1 MKCSVVTLPAASESD
16 SVLLT
21 SKHPGKKTGRRKIP
35 VKLLR
40 RQKTQDSVKVRH
52 QPMMVLT
59 ISVPSPG
66 LPCQR
71 FMTLECQVSFF
82 RNERCCRLTL
92 RLLTDIVGK
101 SHVVAL

>member
-1 MKCSVVTLPAASESD
+1 MKCSVVTLLAASESD

-52 QPMMVLT
+52 QPMMVVNHFSAKSRFT
-59 ISVPSPG
+59 VP
-66 LPCQR
+66 
-71 FMTLECQVSFF
+71 
-82 RNERCCRLTL
+82 
-92 RLLTDIVGK
+92 
-101 SHVVAL
+101 ALYDA